1 LLPRESGYKE
11 YSYVSF
17 QVLKELFSPY
27 TYSPTKDSSGMC
39 SKEGASKQRLSG
51 PAKSYLSFFSHEQIE
66 KDIAEEAIEST
77 AVE

>member
-1 LLPRESGYKE
+1 
-11 YSYVSF
+11 
-17 QVLKELFSPY
+17 
-27 TYSPTKDSSGMC
+27 MC